1 MLADHLG
8 TGDYAITRVVFV
20 VLLAATTAVLVV
32 AIRAAHHLNRVLAG
46 AAAALFLITAIRM
59 HQRWEDVT
67 NAADR
72 LAGPMG
78 SDLQVG
84 EIDRFITSVFG
95 DATTFLLAVL
105 LVAACVGAIHRRAS
119 RAT

>member
-8 TGDYAITRVVFV
+8 SGDYAITRVVFV
-20 VLLAATTAVLVV
+20 VLLVAAAVAIVV
-32 AIRAAHHLNRVLAG
+32 AMRAAHHLNRVLAL
-46 AAAALFLITAIRM
+46 AAAVLILITAVRM
-59 HQRWEDVT
+59 HQRWEEVT

-78 SDLQVG
+78 SDLQVR
-84 EIDRFITSVFG
+84 EIDRFVTSVFG
-95 DATTFLLAVL
+95 GVTTFTLLVL

-119 RAT
+119 RTA